1 MYENANLTS
10 RAGPKNWKALFQ
22 SCPHI
27 AGKICDYLDVKSA
40 LTCRQVYPEWKLV
53 VDSCRPLIKRAND
66 VTPNNPDHKTA
77 FQGDFTMLFEFLC
90 EKEGDVDEL
99 DRWGRPALLK
109 AVWMGNV
116 AMVQKF
122 LEKGASAKASLNGY
136 TALYWAVVNGQC
148 DMAEL
153 LINHGADINKPDSQG
168 RSLLHLARGKKEMVK
183 LLKSKGAK

>member
-1 MYENANLTS
+1 MSEVANLTS
-10 RAGPKNWKALFQ
+10 RARPKNWKELFQ

-27 AGKICDYLDVKSA
+27 AEKVLDHLDVKSA

-53 VDSCRPLIKRAND
+53 VDSCRPLIKRASD
-66 VTPNNPDHKTA
+66 THLKTA
-77 FQGDFTMLFEFLC
+77 WQGDFTTMLFKFLS

-116 AMVQKF
+116 EMVQKF

-136 TALYWAVVNGQC
+136 TALSCAVRHDRC

-153 LINHGADINKPDSQG
+153 LINHGADINKQDGQG
-168 RSLLHLARGKKEMVK
+168 RSLLYLARGKKGMVK

>member
-1 MYENANLTS
+1 MSEIANLTS
-10 RAGPKNWKALFQ
+10 RAGPKNWNELFQ

-27 AGKICDYLDVKSA
+27 AWKILDYLDVKSA

-66 VTPNNPDHKTA
+66 MHLKMA
-77 FQGDFTMLFEFLC
+77 WQGDFTTMLFEFLC

-99 DRWGRPALLK
+99 DSWGRPALLK

-116 AMVQKF
+116 AMAQKF
-122 LEKGASAKASLNGY
+122 LEKGANAKASLNGY
-136 TALYWAVVNGQC
+136 TALYWAVLNGQC
-148 DMAEL
+148 DMAGL
-153 LINHGADINKPDSQG
+153 LINNGADINKSDG
-168 RSLLHLARGKKEMVK
+168 RGTSLLHLARGKKGMVQ